1 MRDHLIVSGRG
12 QITLPASVRKRLGIQ
27 AGDVLILDERRGE
40 MVLRPAAVVELEI
53 YTDEQITEW
62 EEEDR
67 LKPGE
72 REEISAKTN
81 SRT

>member
-1 MRDHLIVSGRG
+1 M
-12 QITLPASVRKRLGIQ
+12 PASVRKRLGIQ

-40 MVLRPAAVVELEI
+40 MVLRPAVVVELEL

-72 REEISAKTN
+72 REEIRAKAT
-81 SRT
+81 RLR